1 MNTRLAKDNILGRLK
16 QAKRTPK
23 TAEEMAFFP
32 WGSHSEI
39 TQDDKAKRFVEMMTA
54 NHADVRITTRAK
66 LTTEI
71 TSVINHY
78 QFEQIA
84 IGTAGEYINNFE
96 AATNAFQVTAFNEE
110 IENWKSELFNHID
123 VGITH
128 TLGGIADTGALVLWP
143 SEHEPRTLSL
153 VPPSHIAVVKKS
165 ALYGHFLQVMQD
177 NKWNHYMPTNAL
189 LISGPS
195 KTADI
200 QQTLAYGAH
209 GPSQLIVLLVED
221 E

>member
-16 QAKRTPK
+16 QAKRSPK
-23 TAEEMAFFP
+23 SAEELAFFP
-32 WGSHSEI
+32 WGSHPDI
-39 TQDDKAKRFVEMMTA
+39 TMDDKADRFVDMMSA
-54 NHADVRITTRAK
+54 NHADVRTIQRSE
-66 LTTEI
+66 LTQALRDVMD
-71 TSVINHY
+71 SYGFSRV
-78 QFEQIA
+78 A
-84 IGTAGEYINNFE
+84 MGTAGEYIRDFE
-96 AATNAFQVTAFNEE
+96 DAAQDKQVTPFNQK
-110 IENWKSELFNHID
+110 IEDWKSELFNDID

-143 SEHEPRTLSL
+143 NEHEPRTLSL

-165 ALYGHFLQVMQD
+165 ALYGHFLQVMQENNWD
-177 NKWNHYMPTNAL
+177 HYMPTNAL

-195 KTADI
+195 NTADI

-209 GPSQLIVLLVED
+209 GPSQLIVLLLED

>member
-1 MNTRLAKDNILGRLK
+1 MNTRQIKDNILGRLK

-23 TAEEMAFFP
+23 TPEEIAFSP
-32 WGSHSEI
+32 WGSHPDI
-39 TQDDKAKRFVEMMTA
+39 TQDDKAQRFIEMMSA
-54 NHADVRITTRAK
+54 NHADVRVTTRDELVHALHK
-66 LTTEI
+66 
-71 TSVINHY
+71 VIEQY
-78 QFEQIA
+78 QFQRVA
-84 IGTAGEYINNFE
+84 LGTEGEYIDVFE
-96 AATNAFQVTAFNEE
+96 QATSKQKVTAFNEE
-110 IENWKSELFNHID
+110 IEHWKAELFNDID

-143 SEHEPRTLSL
+143 TEHEPRSLSL

-165 ALYGHFLQVMQD
+165 SLYGHFLQVMQD
-177 NKWNHYMPTNAL
+177 NNWSHYMPTNVL

-209 GPSQLIVLLVED
+209 GPSQLIVILLED

>member
-32 WGSHSEI
+32 WGSHPSI
-39 TQDDKAKRFVEMMTA
+39 TQEDKAERFVEMMSA
-54 NHADVRITTRAK
+54 NHADVRKTTRSE
-66 LTTEI
+66 LTSML
-71 TSVINHY
+71 TSIINHY
-78 QFEQIA
+78 QFERIA
-84 IGTAGEYINNFE
+84 IGTAGEYINDIE
-96 AATNAFQVTAFNEE
+96 VASSSKQVTAFNES
-110 IENWKSELFNHID
+110 IEQWKSELFNQID

-128 TLGGIADTGALVLWP
+128 TLGGIADTGALILWP
-143 SEHEPRTLSL
+143 NEHEPRTLSL
-153 VPPSHIAVVKKS
+153 VPPSHIAIVKKS

-177 NKWNHYMPTNAL
+177 NNWNHCMPTNAL

-209 GPSQLIVLLVED
+209 GPSQLIVVLLED

>member
-32 WGSHSEI
+32 WGSHPDI
-39 TQDDKAKRFVEMMTA
+39 TADDKAQRFFDMMTA
-54 NHADVRITTRAK
+54 NHADVRVTTRAE
-66 LTTEI
+66 LSPALQ
-71 TSVINHY
+71 SVMEQY
-78 QFEQIA
+78 QFQNIA
-84 IGTAGEYINNFE
+84 MGTAGEYINDFE
-96 AATNAFQVTAFNEE
+96 VATSTRNVTTFNKE
-110 IENWKSELFNHID
+110 IEQWKSELFNDID

-128 TLGGIADTGALVLWP
+128 TLGGIADTGALILWP
-143 SEHEPRTLSL
+143 TEHEPRTLSL

-165 ALYGHFLQVMQD
+165 ALYGHFLQVMQE
-177 NKWNHYMPTNAL
+177 NNWNHYMPTNAL

-209 GPSQLIVLLVED
+209 GPSQLIVLLLED